1 MCQSKPE
8 SFLRRVCLLIVA
20 VLLSLPAWSQ
30 NAVWR
35 CGNEFT
41 NQPGPQPETRG
52 CRLVDTGVV
61 ITPPEPRPP
70 VRPASSPSGARTSSE
85 RVDRSEQQARDRDA
99 RFILESELRRAQ
111 ERVADLTADYN
122 QGNPTPLASEQGQ
135 AERYRER
142 TAELRRRLERAQ
154 SDVAAIE
161 RELARLPAT
170 R

>member
-1 MCQSKPE
+1 MCG
-8 SFLRRVCLLIVA
+8 VMWVM
-20 VLLSLPAWSQ
+20 PAWSQ

-41 NQPGPQPETRG
+41 NQPGPQPEARG

-61 ITPPEPRPP
+61 MTPPEPRPAP
-70 VRPASSPSGARTSSE
+70 RAAAAPSGARSPSE

-111 ERVADLTADYN
+111 ERVADLSAAYN
-122 QGNPTPLASEQGQ
+122 QGNPTPLPSEQGQ
-135 AERYRER
+135 EALYRER